1 MLIFFSFSVHEIF
14 VCAWLYSAPFG
25 CISDKQLNFLFA
37 CQSISHGQLERMR
50 KSNRNDIVLSLIY
63 ACIRHQKRLLL
74 FILSA
79 FLIVIWFQLNPIFH
93 FSSFENFFLIDMVER
108 FAKSLLL
115 FFF

>member
-25 CISDKQLNFLFA
+25 CIGDKQLNFLFA

-63 ACIRHQKRLLL
+63 ACIRQRKLYACIRHQKRLLL
-74 FILSA
+74 FKLSA
-79 FLIVIWFQLNPIFH
+79 FLIVI
-93 FSSFENFFLIDMVER
+93 
-108 FAKSLLL
+108 
-115 FFF
+115 